1 LAGNKKAALVNS
13 RRGFFIGKNWLE
25 SESGKRERIES
36 GSGQVINVVWA
47 EEGGLAANDRGLA
60 YGDGLFETIRMQ
72 GQLGALLGRHQRRL
86 LADAERLGIM
96 VAHDALSRAC
106 RLAAERYAPDFDEK
120 SDAHSGTGGWVL
132 KLILSR
138 GPGGRGYRPDSNSR
152 PQLLISAGPLPSLPP
167 VAGVVADIAR
177 QRLTVN
183 PQLAGMKT
191 LNRLEQVM
199 AARELTD
206 GVFELIMR
214 DHNDCLVEGTRTNL
228 LVKTTAR
235 WITPP
240 ATALAVDGVMRQW
253 VLDCLRR
260 RGEPVLERSLRMADL
275 RVPVCEGLYL
285 LSSVLGVVPV
295 YQLADAYLP
304 VTGGL
309 ATICDLL
316 TTLE

>member
-1 LAGNKKAALVNS
+1 
-13 RRGFFIGKNWLE
+13 
-25 SESGKRERIES
+25 
-36 GSGQVINVVWA
+36 
-47 EEGGLAANDRGLA
+47 
-60 YGDGLFETIRMQ
+60 
-72 GQLGALLGRHQRRL
+72 
-86 LADAERLGIM
+86 
-96 VAHDALSRAC
+96 
-106 RLAAERYAPDFDEK
+106 
-120 SDAHSGTGGWVL
+120 
-132 KLILSR
+132 
-138 GPGGRGYRPDSNSR
+138 
-152 PQLLISAGPLPSLPP
+152 
-167 VAGVVADIAR
+167 
-177 QRLTVN
+177 
-183 PQLAGMKT
+183 MKT

-206 GVFELIMR
+206 GVFELIMC
-214 DHNDCLVEGTRTNL
+214 DHNDCLVEGTRTNV
-228 LVKTTAR
+228 LVKTTAG

-260 RGEPVLERSLRMADL
+260 RGEPVLERSLKLADL

-295 YQLADAYLP
+295 YQLANAHLP

>member
-1 LAGNKKAALVNS
+1 M
-13 RRGFFIGKNWLE
+13 
-25 SESGKRERIES
+25 
-36 GSGQVINVVWA
+36 NVVWA

-72 GQLGALLGRHQRRL
+72 GQRGALLGRHQRRL
-86 LADAERLGIM
+86 LADAERLGIT

-106 RLAAERYAPDFDEK
+106 RSAAERYASGFSEK

-138 GPGGRGYRPDSNSR
+138 GPGGRGYRPDSNSC
-152 PQLLISAGPLPSLPP
+152 PQLLISAGPLPPLPP
-167 VAGVVADIAR
+167 ATGVVADIAR
-177 QRLTVN
+177 QRLTVS

-228 LVKTTAR
+228 LVKTTDR

-240 ATALAVDGVMRQW
+240 ATTLAVDGVMRQW

-260 RGEPVLERSLRMADL
+260 RGEPVLERSLRLADL
-275 RVPVCEGLYL
+275 KVPVCEGLYL
-285 LSSVLGVVPV
+285 LSSVLGAVPV
-295 YQLADAYLP
+295 YQLANAHLP

>member
-1 LAGNKKAALVNS
+1 M
-13 RRGFFIGKNWLE
+13 
-25 SESGKRERIES
+25 
-36 GSGQVINVVWA
+36 NVVWA

-72 GQLGALLGRHQRRL
+72 GRRGALLGRHQRRL
-86 LADAERLGIM
+86 IADAERLGIT
-96 VAHDALSRAC
+96 VPHDALSCAC
-106 RLAAERYAPDFDEK
+106 QLAAERYAPDFAEK
-120 SDAHSGTGGWVL
+120 SDAYSGKDGWPGKGGWVL

-138 GPGGRGYRPDSNSR
+138 GPGGRGYRPDINSR
-152 PQLLISAGPLPSLPP
+152 PQLLISAGPLPPLPP
-167 VAGVVADIAR
+167 ATGVVANIAR

-183 PQLAGMKT
+183 PQLSGMKT

-214 DHNDCLVEGTRTNL
+214 DHSGCLVEGTRTNV
-228 LVKTTAR
+228 LVKTTDG
-235 WITPP
+235 WVTPP
-240 ATALAVDGVMRQW
+240 ATALAVNGVMRQW
-253 VLDCLRR
+253 VLECLHS
-260 RGEPVLERSLRMADL
+260 RGEPLLERSLRLADL
-275 RVPVCEGLYL
+275 SAPACEGLYL

-295 YQLADAYLP
+295 YQLANAHLP

>member
-1 LAGNKKAALVNS
+1 MV
-13 RRGFFIGKNWLE
+13 
-25 SESGKRERIES
+25 
-36 GSGQVINVVWA
+36 NVVWA
-47 EEGGLAANDRGLA
+47 EESGLAANDRGLA

-72 GQLGALLGRHQRRL
+72 GRRGALLGRHQRRL
-86 LADAERLGIM
+86 LADAERLGIS
-96 VAHDALSRAC
+96 VTHEALSRAC
-106 RLAAERYAPDFDEK
+106 QLAAERYAPEFGEEG
-120 SDAHSGTGGWVL
+120 DAHFGTAGGPANGGWVL

-138 GPGGRGYRPDSNSR
+138 GAGGRGYRPDSNSR
-152 PQLLISAGPLPSLPP
+152 PQLLISAGPLPPLPP
-167 VAGVVADIAR
+167 LTGVVAGIAQ
-177 QRLTVN
+177 QRVTVN

-214 DHNDCLVEGTRTNL
+214 DHNDCLVEGTRTNV
-228 LVKTTAR
+228 LVKTSAG

-240 ATALAVDGVMRQW
+240 ATALAVSGVMRQW

-260 RGEPVLERSLRMADL
+260 RGEPVLERSLRLADL
-275 RVPVCEGLYL
+275 RAPACKNLYL

-295 YQLADAYLP
+295 YQLADAHLP
-304 VTGGL
+304 VSGGL

>member
-1 LAGNKKAALVNS
+1 MV
-13 RRGFFIGKNWLE
+13 
-25 SESGKRERIES
+25 
-36 GSGQVINVVWA
+36 NVVWA

-72 GQLGALLGRHQRRL
+72 GHRGALLGRHQRRL
-86 LADAERLGIM
+86 LADAERLGIS
-96 VAHDALSRAC
+96 VTHEALSSAC
-106 RLAAERYAPDFDEK
+106 QLAAERYAPEFGKE
-120 SDAHSGTGGWVL
+120 GGWVL

-152 PQLLISAGPLPSLPP
+152 PQLLISAGPLPPLPP
-167 VAGVVADIAR
+167 ATGVVAGIAQ
-177 QRLTVN
+177 QRVTVN

-214 DHNDCLVEGTRTNL
+214 DHNDCLVEGTRTNV
-228 LVKTTAR
+228 LVKTSAG

-240 ATALAVDGVMRQW
+240 ATALAVNGVMRQW

-260 RGEPVLERSLRMADL
+260 RDEPVLERSLRLADL
-275 RVPVCEGLYL
+275 RAPACENLYL

-295 YQLADAYLP
+295 YQLADAHLP
-304 VTGGL
+304 VSGGL

-316 TTLE
+316 ATLE

>member
-1 LAGNKKAALVNS
+1 MN
-13 RRGFFIGKNWLE
+13 I
-25 SESGKRERIES
+25 
-36 GSGQVINVVWA
+36 VWA
-47 EEGGLAANDRGLA
+47 DEGGLAANDRGLA

-72 GQLGALLGRHQRRL
+72 GRRGALLSRHQRRL
-86 LADAERLGIM
+86 RIDAERLGIKIT
-96 VAHDALSRAC
+96 HDGLSQAC
-106 RLAAERYAPDFDEK
+106 QLAVERYTANSPGY
-120 SDAHSGTGGWVL
+120 SGAHSEDNGWVL
-132 KLILSR
+132 KLILTR
-138 GPGGRGYRPDSNSR
+138 GSGGRGYRPDNSAC
-152 PQLLISAGPLPSLPP
+152 PQLLISAGPLPALPP
-167 VAGVVADIAR
+167 ATGVVADIAR
-177 QRLTVN
+177 QKLTVN

-206 GVFELIMR
+206 GVFELIMG
-214 DHNDCLVEGTRTNL
+214 DHNDCLIEGTRTNVL
-228 LVKTTAR
+228 AKTASG

-260 RGEPVLERSLRMADL
+260 RGEPVLERPLKLADL
-275 RVPVCEGLYL
+275 RAPSCQGLYL

-295 YQLADAYLP
+295 YQLANAHLP
-304 VTGGL
+304 VTDGL

>member
-1 LAGNKKAALVNS
+1 V
-13 RRGFFIGKNWLE
+13 
-25 SESGKRERIES
+25 
-36 GSGQVINVVWA
+36 VNVVWA

-72 GQLGALLGRHQRRL
+72 GRRGALLGRHQRRL
-86 LADAERLGIM
+86 LADAERLGIT
-96 VAHDALSRAC
+96 VGHDALSRAC
-106 RLAAERYAPDFDEK
+106 QLAAERYAPGFGEK
-120 SDAHSGTGGWVL
+120 SNAYSGTDRWPGKGGWVL

-138 GPGGRGYRPDSNSR
+138 GPGGRGYRPDNKSR
-152 PQLLISAGPLPSLPP
+152 PQLLISAGPLPPLPP
-167 VAGVVADIAR
+167 ATGVVADIAR

-206 GVFELIMR
+206 GVFELIMC
-214 DHNDCLVEGTRTNL
+214 DHNDCLVEGTRTNV
-228 LVKTTAR
+228 LVKTTAG

-260 RGEPVLERSLRMADL
+260 RGEPVLERSLKLADL
-275 RVPVCEGLYL
+275 RVPACEGLYL

-295 YQLADAYLP
+295 YQLANAHLP